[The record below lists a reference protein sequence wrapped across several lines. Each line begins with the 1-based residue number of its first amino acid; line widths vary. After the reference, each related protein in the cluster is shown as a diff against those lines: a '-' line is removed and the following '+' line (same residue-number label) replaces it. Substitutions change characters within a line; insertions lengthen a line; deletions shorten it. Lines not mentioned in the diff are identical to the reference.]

1 MWLVFVCAAA
11 VVAIAA
17 PAAVP
22 ASSASSTSMTGLE
35 SGLLQQLNAVRAD
48 HGLSALR
55 PNARLATAAEQHSRE
70 MADDGYFDH
79 NSVDGTS
86 FSARVAKW
94 YPLASFHSW
103 SVAEN
108 LLWSSPSVDP
118 SGAVAMWMRSPP
130 HRANILNP
138 RFQDIG
144 IGAVHSTSARG
155 TYTHRP
161 VTIITT
167 DFGVRR

>member
-1 MWLVFVCAAA
+1 MWFVLACAAA
-11 VVAIAA
+11 VVAVAA
-17 PAAVP
+17 PAALSGTT
-22 ASSASSTSMTGLE
+22 ASRMSSLE

-48 HGLSALR
+48 RGLVALR
-55 PNARLATAAEQHSRE
+55 SSPKLTAAADQHSRE

-79 NSVDGTS
+79 NSFDGTS
-86 FSARVAKW
+86 FSDRIAKW
-94 YPLASFHSW
+94 YPLGSFHSW
-103 SVAEN
+103 MVGEN

-118 SGAVAMWMRSPP
+118 SGAVAMWMRSPG

-138 RFQDIG
+138 RWREIG
-144 IGAVHSTSARG
+144 IGAIHSTSAGG
-155 TYTHRP
+155 TFTHLP